1 MKTKFKKTKFMSALF
16 TLASLL
22 VSLVPTIAHAS
33 VASTIPFQGRF
44 LASPGVPAANKNFE
58 MRFSFWGNPDFSD
71 GVDRV
76 NGELV
81 GTTWSETVSVTTDS
95 SGFFFVEVGNTKAFP
110 IFDANAHKY
119 LQAEV
124 KLAGN
129 PDTSFFLLD
138 NMPSNPVV
146 DRKSISNSAYAQ
158 NSARLNG
165 HALGFNA
172 GEVPFLNADGVF
184 DRSILDIGTW
194 LNPVTNIEA
203 MNAIATPEQGAIVF
217 VQSENSLYSY
227 NGIAWDKIGTDLQ
240 NAVDQLNIDVA
251 QNSSDITTNASN
263 ILANLTA
270 IQSNDVDI
278 ASNLAQI
285 QLNDVDIASNLAQIQ
300 SNDNDIDGLNT
311 RVTVNEGDIANR
323 YTKQEIDNQL
333 SELVSGLSWQ
343 DAVDNVS
350 DLAIAYPNV
359 KEGTTAYVSNVGEI
373 YTFNGTA
380 WVKSGASFFQ
390 IATEDVAGK
399 VVLAADS
406 ETTGGKAVQGNDS
419 RLAQV
424 AVNTSNIT
432 SNAATI
438 SINASDISTNA
449 SGVAANVSA
458 LDDLRTFASA
468 GFDTFII
475 PID

>member
-1 MKTKFKKTKFMSALF
+1 MKIQKIKKARFLSTIV
-16 TLASLL
+16 TLTSLI
-22 VSLVPTIAHAS
+22 VSLVPTLAHAS

-44 LASPGVPAANKNFE
+44 LSSPGTPAANKNFE
-58 MRFSFWGNPDFSD
+58 MRFSLWADSDFSD

-76 NGELV
+76 NGTLV
-81 GTTWSETVSVTTDS
+81 GTTWSEIVTVTTDA
-95 SGFFFVEVGNTKAFP
+95 SGFFFIEVGTKNAFP
-110 IFDANAHKY
+110 VFDSESYKY

-124 KLAGN
+124 KLAGAA
-129 PDTSFFLLD
+129 DTSFFLLD
-138 NMPSNPVV
+138 NMPSNPSV
-146 DRKSISNSAYAQ
+146 DRKSVANSAYAQ
-158 NSARLNG
+158 NSARLDG

-172 GEVPFLNADGVF
+172 DEVPFLNADGVF

-194 LNPVTNIEA
+194 LNPVPSIDA

-227 NGIAWDKIGTDLQ
+227 SGTSWDKIGVDLQ
-240 NAVDQLNIDVA
+240 NAVDQLNINVA
-251 QNSSDITTNASN
+251 KNSTDISTNTDN
-263 ILANLTA
+263 ISANLGT

-285 QLNDVDIASNLAQIQ
+285 QSNDSDIA
-300 SNDNDIDGLNT
+300 GLDA

-323 YTKQEIDNQL
+323 YTKQEINNQL
-333 SELVSGLSWQ
+333 SELVSGLSWRGS
-343 DAVDNVS
+343 VDKIS
-350 DLAIAYPNV
+350 DLATTYPDV
-359 KEGTTAYVSNVGEI
+359 KEGTTVFVSDVGEI
-373 YTFNGTA
+373 YTYNGLD
-380 WVKSGASFFQ
+380 WIKSGASFFQ
-390 IATEDVAGK
+390 VATEDVAGK
-399 VVLAADS
+399 VELASDG

-424 AVNTSNIT
+424 AVNTSNIN

-438 SINASDISTNA
+438 SVNATDISTNA
-449 SGVAANVSA
+449 SGVASNVSA
-458 LDDLRTFASA
+458 LDNLRTFASA